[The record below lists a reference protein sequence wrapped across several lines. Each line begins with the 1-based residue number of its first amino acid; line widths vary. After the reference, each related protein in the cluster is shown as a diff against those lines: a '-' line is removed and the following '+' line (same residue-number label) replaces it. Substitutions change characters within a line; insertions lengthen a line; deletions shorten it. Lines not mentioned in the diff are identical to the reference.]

1 MKFALFTLL
10 VVFGFGQGTIAMVLL
25 EYGEAVRP
33 FVNLKFMGQICAV
46 SFFLMGICGTMGIVW
61 FDKRK

>member
-1 MKFALFTLL
+1 MKLALFFLL
-10 VVFGFGQGTIAMVLL
+10 VAFGFFQGTIAVVLL

-33 FVNLKFMGQICAV
+33 FVNLRFIGQVGAV
-46 SFFLMGICGTMGIVW
+46 SFFLMGICGTMGIIL